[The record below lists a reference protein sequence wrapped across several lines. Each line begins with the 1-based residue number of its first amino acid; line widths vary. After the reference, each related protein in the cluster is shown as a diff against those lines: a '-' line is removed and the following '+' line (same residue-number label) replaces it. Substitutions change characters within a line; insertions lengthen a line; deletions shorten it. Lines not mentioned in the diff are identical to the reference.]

1 MNTLVVES
9 TSPPRRK
16 PFSSQASSGIMEET
30 RGRQPMQNE
39 ICDTL
44 LKRHFCCNLQR
55 FAKLAR
61 LKRTK

>member
-1 MNTLVVES
+1 
-9 TSPPRRK
+9 
-16 PFSSQASSGIMEET
+16 
-30 RGRQPMQNE
+30 MQNE